1 MIITGADAI
10 FSGLVS
16 GIVATAVM
24 TLTEIPSWRKWGLL
38 GVFEW
43 HENQLLSIRLFR
55 IPRNKLNFKYIFF
68 LHFVNGSLA
77 GIAYPLILS
86 ILDISIVSDHGYVLI
101 LSLVYGFVLWM
112 VTLVPIHKP
121 ITGYPV
127 WNHYLGHLP
136 SIASLMGHLIY
147 GLVLGIVI
155 IIMIKY

>member
-1 MIITGADAI
+1 MTFTGADAI

-24 TLTEIPSWRKWGLL
+24 TITEIPSWRKWGLL

-43 HENQLLSIRLFR
+43 HENQLLSTRFFHTPPEKIS
-55 IPRNKLNFKYIFF
+55 FKYIFF
-68 LHFVNGSLA
+68 LHFLNGSLA
-77 GIAYPLILS
+77 GIAFPLLLS
-86 ILDISIVSDHGYVLI
+86 ILDIPITQNYPLMISVG
-101 LSLVYGFVLWM
+101 YGFVLWI

-127 WNHYLGHLP
+127 WDHKLGHLA
-136 SIASLMGHLIY
+136 SIASLIGHLIY

-155 IIMIKY
+155 MIMINY